1 MIAAASIFFFS
12 SSSSSF
18 SASANNC
25 LAVFVWVFEII
36 YSDAISAFS
45 LPNSLYSNGN
55 FQHPTERQFSPHSIS
70 LAPCTHV
77 WMEHSGFCLFSI
89 SLFVVACTAHVSVC
103 CLVCIGKF
111 AQSECDEWI
120 AFDRLP
126 LSIETLSYHRPKN
139 KMRFQMKSDYWLMWW
154 YHDSM
159 LERRKKNRRC
169 RYTIEWI
176 QTPPIE
182 MPKSNLT
189 QM

>member
-1 MIAAASIFFFS
+1 MLLCQYFFS
-12 SSSSSF
+12 SSFYFSC
-18 SASANNC
+18 SASANDC

-36 YSDAISAFS
+36 YSNSISAFF

-55 FQHPTERQFSPHSIS
+55 FQHPTERQFSPHHIS
-70 LAPCTHV
+70 LSLTLYTCMNGAFR
-77 WMEHSGFCLFSI
+77 FCLFSI
-89 SLFVVACTAHVSVC
+89 SLFVVASHSTRFGLLPRVYR
-103 CLVCIGKF
+103 KF

-126 LSIETLSYHRPKN
+126 LFDCDSPIPSTKN

-159 LERRKKNRRC
+159 LEKEKKNWRC